1 MITILQEKEII
12 QYLLSKNLNKDL
24 LLEIKDHFLQQI
36 SVLMEEEGSGFQ
48 EAFLQ
53 TKMSWKHELEMVR
66 VDILS
71 FRKVARLEKEMIQKR
86 FRNITL
92 YSLAFSLLFAVFV
105 FTDADAFMYLQV
117 SLLGIMTVLLGYS
130 FIFRRMKLYNYIQL
144 SFHPLVLRNAI
155 AGAVL
160 FSFLYF
166 ICNDLTVVGKELMKV
181 FFLYA
186 MAAKIQLLYFNA
198 KKTNVLI

>member
-12 QYLLSKNLNKDL
+12 QYLLSKNLKKDL
-24 LLEIKDHFLQQI
+24 LPEIKDHFLQQI
-36 SVLMEEEGSGFQ
+36 SVLMEEKGSGFQ

-53 TKMSWKHELEMVR
+53 TKLSWSHELEMVR
-66 VDILS
+66 VDVLS
-71 FRKVARLEKEMIQKR
+71 FRKVARLEKEMIQRR

-92 YSLAFSLLFAVFV
+92 YSLAFSLLFAVFI

-166 ICNDLTVVGKELMKV
+166 VCNDFTVVGKELMKV

>member
-12 QYLLSKNLNKDL
+12 QYLLSKNLKKDL
-24 LLEIKDHFLQQI
+24 LPEIKDHFLQQI
-36 SVLMEEEGSGFQ
+36 SVLMEEKGSGFQ

-53 TKMSWKHELEMVR
+53 TKLSWSHELEMVR
-66 VDILS
+66 VDVLS

-92 YSLAFSLLFAVFV
+92 YSLAFSLLFAVFI

-166 ICNDLTVVGKELMKV
+166 VCNDFTVVGKELMKV

>member
-12 QYLLSKNLNKDL
+12 QYLLSKNLKKDL
-24 LLEIKDHFLQQI
+24 LPEIKDHFLQQI
-36 SVLMEEEGSGFQ
+36 SVLMEEKGSGFQ

-53 TKMSWKHELEMVR
+53 TKLSWSHELEMVR
-66 VDILS
+66 VDVLS

-92 YSLAFSLLFAVFV
+92 YSLAFSLLFAVFI

-144 SFHPLVLRNAI
+144 SFHPLELRNAI

-166 ICNDLTVVGKELMKV
+166 VCNDFTVVGKELMKV